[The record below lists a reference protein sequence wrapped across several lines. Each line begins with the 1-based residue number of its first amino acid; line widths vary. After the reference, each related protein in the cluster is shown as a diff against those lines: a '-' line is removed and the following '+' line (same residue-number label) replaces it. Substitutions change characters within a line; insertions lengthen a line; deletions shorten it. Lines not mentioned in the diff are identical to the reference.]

1 MEHAETM
8 LVTAEQL
15 VAGFGASMVKGGG
28 EKVKSGSKGDHV
40 GNAHLR
46 LWIGERSLGERRLF
60 FFVFAL
66 SIFRILT

>member
-46 LWIGERSLGERRLF
+46 LWIGERSLGEPCCFSWLG
-60 FFVFAL
+60 VE
-66 SIFRILT
+66 ILTFF